1 MNGKEDKVK
10 KKGEYGIYE
19 LKLYLEKYIRA
30 LKSKLIRMDYEI
42 EAKKTELIK
51 MLKEQKS
58 LKKNLSKVKIH
69 PLKKDLII
77 DAQAENIN
85 NYTKLWSIDYIGKN
99 RKKCKKCEE
108 ELYLDIVWLGLFKN
122 KYEQSASAFI
132 ECPVLY
138 CTKCKLYYINNLFK
152 KEIQKR
158 IGENTI
164 KIGTPKE
171 NEFKSKIDVNIER
184 KFYKKNEEKDS
195 LTKDNAYFDS
205 LNKKSELY
213 KLGYNVSKLNKEE
226 RRQIL
231 LYKAIPELG
240 IDNILGLL
248 NYLVDL
254 RKNNERYVK
263 AVAAWKCDIEMLEKY
278 KRGEEINGS

>member
-1 MNGKEDKVK
+1 MNDKEDKSK
-10 KKGEYGIYE
+10 NKSDYGINE
-19 LKLYLEKYIRA
+19 LKQYLEKYIKA

-51 MLKEQKS
+51 ILKEQKS

-77 DAQAENIN
+77 DTKTENIN
-85 NYTKLWSIDYIGKN
+85 NCTKLWSIDYIGKGN
-99 RKKCKKCEE
+99 KKCKKCQE

-122 KYEQSASAFI
+122 KYEQSTSAFI

-138 CTKCKLYYINNLFK
+138 CTKCKLYYINNIFK
-152 KEIQKR
+152 KEIQKK
-158 IGENTI
+158 IGKNVI

-171 NEFKSKIDVNIER
+171 NEIKPNDNVNIER
-184 KFYKKNEEKDS
+184 KLYKEDGNKDN

-226 RRQIL
+226 RKQIL

-240 IDNILGLL
+240 IDNILSLL
-248 NYLVDL
+248 NYLVEL
-254 RKNNERYVK
+254 RKNNKRYVK
-263 AVAAWKCDIEMLEKY
+263 AVAAWKCDIELLEKH
-278 KRGEEINGS
+278 KRGEEVNGS

>member
-1 MNGKEDKVK
+1 MNDKEDKVK
-10 KKGEYGIYE
+10 KKSEYGIYE
-19 LKLYLEKYIRA
+19 LKKYLGKYIKA
-30 LKSKLIRMDYEI
+30 LRSKLIRMDYEI
-42 EAKKTELIK
+42 DGKKTELIK
-51 MLKEQKS
+51 ILKEQKA

-85 NYTKLWSIDYIGKN
+85 NYTKLWSIDYIGKG

-122 KYEQSASAFI
+122 KYDQSASGFI

-138 CTKCKLYYINNLFK
+138 CTKCKLYYINSPFK

-158 IGENTI
+158 IGKNII

-171 NEFKSKIDVNIER
+171 NEFKHDTNVNIER
-184 KFYKKNEEKDS
+184 KLYKENEEKDGI
-195 LTKDNAYFDS
+195 TKDNAYFDN

-213 KLGYNVSKLNKEE
+213 KLGYNVSKLDKEE
-226 RRQIL
+226 RKQIL

-240 IDNILGLL
+240 VDNILSLL

-254 RKNNERYVK
+254 RKSNERYVK
-263 AVAAWKCDIEMLEKY
+263 AVAAWEHDIDMLEKY